1 MAEITLI
8 LEEEVEVGMVE
19 DRIITID
26 HLVKSMGEMQ
36 ANLLQS
42 TAYYATPE
50 TICDQS
56 WYANSGATNHVT
68 SNLGNL
74 SVQAEY
80 RGNDRLDVGNR
91 QRLNISHIGI
101 DFFDTFSPVVKAA
114 TIRIIF
120 TLAVTYC

>member
-26 HLVKSMGEMQ
+26 HLVKSQ

-91 QRLNISHIGI
+91 QRLNISHIV
-101 DFFDTFSPVVKAA
+101 FFFYAFVCFNQAKH
-114 TIRIIF
+114 
-120 TLAVTYC
+120 C